1 MNKKTIRN
9 AVVLTL
15 AAIILVT
22 GSVLTTMAYLLSSAK
37 VSNVFT
43 IGNVAIEMFESPVT
57 PEGEYVDG
65 FNPETQRKTAD
76 TNSYR
81 LVPGS
86 TYTKDPTIYIKQGSE
101 PSLLFAKIK
110 NQITNLE
117 VDPADETTM
126 TMREQMEKNGWIRI
140 GQGKKNG
147 DWIYLFT
154 GSKTPIEKNIT
165 SIDYFNNLVKVVP
178 YAIEEVEVDLFE
190 NFTLSDNCNLHE
202 DYSQAPS
209 FEVTITAY
217 AIQDTNFKSGENE
230 FLSLEE
236 ILNAWNEIPAHNS
249 NEVGNEFDID
259 TMKDFLEAHYVVAP
273 AAAEAQN

>member
-57 PEGEYVDG
+57 PEGEYADG

-86 TYTKDPTIYIKQGSE
+86 TYIKDPTIYINQGSE

-126 TMREQMEKNGWIRI
+126 TMREQMEANGWIRI
-140 GQGKKNG
+140 GEGKNG